1 MKNNQLIRTA
11 AVVLAL
17 GALTACSSIPAP
29 QGEMAVAQSA
39 IQRVSTAPQ
48 VTAHAPVELQR
59 ARDAWSKA
67 ERAMESKDYND
78 ARRYAET
85 AETEARLAETKAQ
98 AAENASRLDA
108 VKRGYQQTPAR

>member
-1 MKNNQLIRTA
+1 
-11 AVVLAL
+11 
-17 GALTACSSIPAP
+17 
-29 QGEMAVAQSA
+29 
-39 IQRVSTAPQ
+39 
-48 VTAHAPVELQR
+48 
-59 ARDAWSKA
+59 
-67 ERAMESKDYND
+67 MESKDYND